1 MDDIKK
7 ENTVNIIFYF
17 AYALEIFYWMFSN
30 VTMIGGYRIIAVKLA
45 YFLLIVCFILNM
57 TKNKK
62 KDYIYIGLYIIISFL
77 SMIVSDSNSIL
88 LIILFLI
95 GMKQMKFKK
104 IVKFDFYIK
113 IIFLLIIVVLY
124 KLNLTENYYM
134 YRTDGVMRSSM
145 GFAHP
150 NIFGTYIFLL
160 CCEYIYIYY
169 KRIKIIDYIVLMFSS
184 FIVYYF
190 SNSRTA
196 QIGIIVLIIL
206 TFFYNKGTIQQ
217 LLKLKLISGILR
229 YLFIILTLMSYIL
242 GILYINENQSTISIN
257 SLVSNRIKMIAMFI
271 DDYDVTLFG
280 NNLELLGTKAALE
293 KGEVAKVL
301 DNSYIKIILQYGILV
316 YIMMASFFVRGIKK
330 AEKEG
335 DYILIILF
343 TLFCIYGIM
352 ENVLVLL
359 QYNIFLLYFSQVI
372 YNKEE
377 EN

>member
-1 MDDIKK
+1 M
-7 ENTVNIIFYF
+7 
-17 AYALEIFYWMFSN
+17 L
-30 VTMIGGYRIIAVKLA
+30 RI
-45 YFLLIVCFILNM
+45 
-57 TKNKK
+57 
-62 KDYIYIGLYIIISFL
+62 
-77 SMIVSDSNSIL
+77 
-88 LIILFLI
+88 
-95 GMKQMKFKK
+95 
-104 IVKFDFYIK
+104 
-113 IIFLLIIVVLY
+113 
-124 KLNLTENYYM
+124 
-134 YRTDGVMRSSM
+134 
-145 GFAHP
+145 
-150 NIFGTYIFLL
+150 
-160 CCEYIYIYY
+160 YIYIYY

>member
-160 CCEYIYIYY
+160 CCEYIYIYI
-169 KRIKIIDYIVLMFSS
+169 IKE
-184 FIVYYF
+184 
-190 SNSRTA
+190 
-196 QIGIIVLIIL
+196 
-206 TFFYNKGTIQQ
+206 
-217 LLKLKLISGILR
+217 LK
-229 YLFIILTLMSYIL
+229 
-242 GILYINENQSTISIN
+242 
-257 SLVSNRIKMIAMFI
+257 
-271 DDYDVTLFG
+271 
-280 NNLELLGTKAALE
+280 
-293 KGEVAKVL
+293 
-301 DNSYIKIILQYGILV
+301 
-316 YIMMASFFVRGIKK
+316 
-330 AEKEG
+330 
-335 DYILIILF
+335 
-343 TLFCIYGIM
+343 
-352 ENVLVLL
+352 
-359 QYNIFLLYFSQVI
+359 
-372 YNKEE
+372 
-377 EN
+377 

>member
-1 MDDIKK
+1 
-7 ENTVNIIFYF
+7 
-17 AYALEIFYWMFSN
+17 
-30 VTMIGGYRIIAVKLA
+30 
-45 YFLLIVCFILNM
+45 
-57 TKNKK
+57 
-62 KDYIYIGLYIIISFL
+62 
-77 SMIVSDSNSIL
+77 
-88 LIILFLI
+88 
-95 GMKQMKFKK
+95 
-104 IVKFDFYIK
+104 
-113 IIFLLIIVVLY
+113 
-124 KLNLTENYYM
+124 
-134 YRTDGVMRSSM
+134 
-145 GFAHP
+145 
-150 NIFGTYIFLL
+150 
-160 CCEYIYIYY
+160 
-169 KRIKIIDYIVLMFSS
+169 
-184 FIVYYF
+184 
-190 SNSRTA
+190 
-196 QIGIIVLIIL
+196 
-206 TFFYNKGTIQQ
+206 
-217 LLKLKLISGILR
+217 
-229 YLFIILTLMSYIL
+229 MSYIL